1 MIFAMQRIVFYVI
14 YNNCTHIAQRK
25 QKNVATMAVYE
36 KDVPQIIEKRPLIY
50 QNSMV
55 LGG

>member
-1 MIFAMQRIVFYVI
+1 MIFAMQQIVFYVI